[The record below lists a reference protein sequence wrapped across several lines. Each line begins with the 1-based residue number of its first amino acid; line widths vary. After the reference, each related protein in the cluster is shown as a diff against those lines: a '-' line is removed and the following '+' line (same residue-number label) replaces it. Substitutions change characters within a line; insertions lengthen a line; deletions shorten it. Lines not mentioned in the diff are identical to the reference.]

1 MVTGMGMV
9 TTITVMAMIPTQ
21 LRLMIHTVM
30 GTILTIRAMIRTV
43 RDTVTAST
51 EESSNRDDLRQIKRK
66 TI

>member
-1 MVTGMGMV
+1 MVMVTGMV

>member
-1 MVTGMGMV
+1 MVMVTGMV
-9 TTITVMAMIPTQ
+9 TTITVMAMTPTQ

>member
-21 LRLMIHTVM
+21 LRPTIHTVM
-30 GTILTIRAMIRTV
+30 GTILTIRSMIRTV

>member
-1 MVTGMGMV
+1 MVTGTGMV
-9 TTITVMAMIPTQ
+9 TTITVTVMTPTQ

-43 RDTVTAST
+43 RDTGTAST

>member
-21 LRLMIHTVM
+21 LRLTIHTVT

>member
-1 MVTGMGMV
+1 MVMVTGTVM
-9 TTITVMAMIPTQ
+9 TITVMAMIPTQ
-21 LRLMIHTVM
+21 LRLTIHMVM

>member
-1 MVTGMGMV
+1 MVTGTGMV
-9 TTITVMAMIPTQ
+9 TTITVTVMTPTQ